1 MNTGIHQPPGST
13 ALRTPDASVQAWRRE
28 TALLLGVGDAVARQF
43 GDTGLIEVEG
53 QPVTLHPLHGEV
65 DGPWVATARVA
76 RPSTVK
82 EADWCDALLQA
93 NARSM
98 LLTHAAFGLAQEGD
112 AILVMRIPADH
123 DHPRFHST
131 GLDGLLAMAN
141 ALREGVS
148 SLASASPSTVA
159 TSGSVGAAGP
169 PESERPELDA
179 TDDIAELIR
188 DTALKLGASPEQAVE
203 AARSGCMDL
212 FGQRVG
218 MVCDPDDEGLVVSID
233 LGDAFLD
240 NVERCRIALAAS
252 LELILHA
259 GAAVSRTA
267 RHCRLIARCP
277 LQGQTA
283 ASLAVWLQG
292 LAALV
297 VAMRAQRASDPVA
310 PASITSQH

>member
-1 MNTGIHQPPGST
+1 MNAGTPQSPGST
-13 ALRTPDASVQAWRRE
+13 ALRTPDASIQSWRRE
-28 TALLLGVGDAVARQF
+28 TALLLGVGDDVARQF

-53 QPVTLHPLHGEV
+53 RAVTLHPVHGEV
-65 DGPWVATARVA
+65 AGPWVATARVA
-76 RPSTVK
+76 RPATVK

-123 DHPRFHST
+123 DHPRFHCT

-141 ALREGVS
+141 AMRDGVS
-148 SLASASPSTVA
+148 SPASASPSTVA

-169 PESERPELDA
+169 LESERPELDA
-179 TDDIAELIR
+179 TPEIAELIR
-188 DTALKLGASPEQAVE
+188 DAAVNLGASPEQAVE
-203 AARSGCMDL
+203 AARTGCMDL

-218 MVCDPDDEGLVVSID
+218 MVCDPDEEGLVVSID

-240 NVERCRIALAAS
+240 SVERCRIALAAS
-252 LELILHA
+252 LELSLHA
-259 GAAVSRTA
+259 GAAISRTA
-267 RHCRLIARCP
+267 RHGRLIARCP
-277 LQGQTA
+277 LRGQTA
-283 ASLAVWLQG
+283 ASLADWLQG

-310 PASITSQH
+310 PASITSSH